1 MKNQLS
7 AYISLGTAM
16 AIVGSSV
23 VVGKLMVERI
33 PVFLSSG
40 LRFLLASVVLLT
52 LLFCIEKGFPAL
64 TKKDVLVLLVQSF
77 TGVFLFSICLLYG
90 VQYTTGTESGILT
103 STTPMV
109 IGILSFFLLRE
120 KIEKKTL
127 IGILLAVCG
136 VMAINL
142 FGAGSQDGTPH
153 ALLGNMLII
162 AAVIGEALFTLMA
175 KLLSPHISALAI
187 STFVSLFGFLFF
199 LPF

>member
-1 MKNQLS
+1 MKKQMG
-7 AYISLGTAM
+7 AYVSLAAAM

-23 VVGKLMVERI
+23 VVGKLMVERF

-40 LRFLLASVVLLT
+40 LRFLIASVVLLT
-52 LLFCIEKGFPAL
+52 LLFCIEKGLPAL

-142 FGAGSQDGTPH
+142 FGAGAKTGRRTPYSGTC
-153 ALLGNMLII
+153 
-162 AAVIGEALFTLMA
+162 
-175 KLLSPHISALAI
+175 
-187 STFVSLFGFLFF
+187 
-199 LPF
+199 